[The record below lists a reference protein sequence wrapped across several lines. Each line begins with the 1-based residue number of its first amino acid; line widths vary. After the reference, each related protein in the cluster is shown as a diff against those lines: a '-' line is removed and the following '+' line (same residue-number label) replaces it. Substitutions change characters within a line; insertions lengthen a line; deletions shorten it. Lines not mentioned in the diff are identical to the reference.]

1 MTNRASNVSRPAD
14 ASVSPTAAA
23 ALAGRMLVVMR
34 PREQAGSLCDRIRA
48 LGGQVVLFPVI
59 AVGPALDAAPL
70 QAVVPRLAD
79 FDIAFFVSPN
89 AANYAMRFI
98 LPQRAWPATL
108 QVATVGKG
116 SERVLRAYGF
126 EHVVAPQDGFD
137 SEAVIALPEFSA
149 QAVAGR
155 KVLIFRGDG
164 GRELLADT
172 LRERGASVEYV
183 TCYRRFCPD
192 NDPTLLLDPVARGEV
207 DGLLL
212 TSSEGVRNL
221 RQMLGAEGLAAL
233 RGVTVFASH
242 PRIVAQA
249 REAGFTAVVETPAGD
264 DGLMQALVNHFG

>member
-1 MTNRASNVSRPAD
+1 MTTRSADVSAP
-14 ASVSPTAAA
+14 PTAMP
-23 ALAGRMLVVMR
+23 ALAGRTLVVMR
-34 PREQAGSLCDRIRA
+34 PLEQAGSLCERIRA
-48 LGGQVVLFPVI
+48 LGGQAVLFPVI
-59 AVGPALDAAPL
+59 AVGPALDPAPL
-70 QAVVPRLAD
+70 ESVVPRLAD
-79 FDIAFFVSPN
+79 FDLAFFVSPN
-89 AANYAMRFI
+89 AAHYAMRFI
-98 LPQRAWPATL
+98 LARRAWPAGL
-108 QVATVGKG
+108 RVATVGKG
-116 SERVLRAYGF
+116 SERVLRGYGF
-126 EHVVAPQDGFD
+126 EHVIAPQDGFD

-264 DGLMQALVNHFG
+264 DGLMQSLVNHFG